1 MMTNRRNFI
10 KKVTAGVTA
19 ITFGGNSMGFSAK
32 SKAIKGDKQVK
43 IMDKPDQTFLQNCA
57 FISIDFQ
64 PYSYHPVTD
73 EQMPRSW
80 LNKGK
85 KAEDVNS
92 ANRYLVET
100 AMPNG
105 CRVATVCRTANLPM
119 IFVHWGY
126 LFRNGMDLDPVIYNS
141 FITEFG
147 SDTTKWPHHI
157 SDKTSKPAEEFS
169 VREGEYIIPKTSQD
183 AFPSSNIGYVLQN
196 LNIKNIV
203 FVGGHTGA
211 CLGKSAKS
219 AIRLGYKTLCVKDA
233 TFDAFTSTHMEN
245 LNATGY
251 HYIMTTADFEEF
263 IRKT

>member
-1 MMTNRRNFI
+1 MTDRRNFI
-10 KKVTAGVTA
+10 KKVTAGFTA
-19 ITFGGNSMGFSAK
+19 ITLSDNSIGFLSK
-32 SKAIKGDKQVK
+32 SKADTNDKQDE
-43 IMDKPDQTFLQNCA
+43 IMAGPDKTFLEHCA
-57 FISIDFQ
+57 FVSIDFQ
-64 PYSYHPVTD
+64 PSSYHTITE
-73 EQMPRSW
+73 EQMPKSW
-80 LNKGK
+80 LSMGK

-100 AMPNG
+100 ALPNA
-105 CRVATVCRTANLPM
+105 CRVAIACRIAKLPM

-126 LFRNGMDLDPVIYNS
+126 LFRDGMDLDPVIYNS
-141 FITEFG
+141 FIKEFG
-147 SDTTKWPHHI
+147 TDTTKWPHHI
-157 SDKTSKPAEEFS
+157 SDKSSKPADELS
-169 VREGEYIIPKTSQD
+169 VHEGEYVIPKTSQD

-233 TFDAFTSTHMEN
+233 TWDAFTSTHMEN

-251 HYIMTTADFEEF
+251 HYIMTTSDFEKF
-263 IRKT
+263 IRKS